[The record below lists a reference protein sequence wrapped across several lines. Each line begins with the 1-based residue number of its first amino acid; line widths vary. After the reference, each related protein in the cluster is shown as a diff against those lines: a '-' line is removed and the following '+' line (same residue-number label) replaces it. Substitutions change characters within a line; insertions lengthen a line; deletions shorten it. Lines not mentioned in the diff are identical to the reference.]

1 MDEKNSFLL
10 YADILPQFRLLTLEQ
25 RGIVITALLAYVA
38 EGRVLESQD
47 VGAMMMFSFLRQT
60 VDRNTARYQ
69 AVCERRAAAGRKG
82 AQAKKA
88 NAEARASIADADVA
102 NEAIASFAK
111 KILAN
116 EADSEPVPVP
126 VPESVPVPVR
136 ESDSDSE
143 CVRVCESESEP
154 VPVPVPERPSSSP
167 KRHDPEAFLAS
178 LIKEHEAKEAARLKA
193 LQQETDT
200 QTDTHTTHTK
210 QDSFLNNNTHTDT
223 HTDTHTTHTNQDSFL
238 NNNNNNTPSADAE
251 GEVDEEGAALSA
263 SDLEALGRIPTAD
276 EILSAARSMGYDWDA
291 LEAEK
296 FLSYN
301 TLHDRRDHWA
311 YAMGLWEERR
321 FPRKPAA
328 GRSEPPKPK
337 PGSMTANGRRRIDR
351 SKEAYLACVNRS
363 LHLDDDE

>member
-1 MDEKNSFLL
+1 M
-10 YADILPQFRLLTLEQ
+10 
-25 RGIVITALLAYVA
+25 
-38 EGRVLESQD
+38 
-47 VGAMMMFSFLRQT
+47 
-60 VDRNTARYQ
+60 
-69 AVCERRAAAGRKG
+69 
-82 AQAKKA
+82 
-88 NAEARASIADADVA
+88 
-102 NEAIASFAK
+102 
-111 KILAN
+111 
-116 EADSEPVPVP
+116 
-126 VPESVPVPVR
+126 
-136 ESDSDSE
+136 
-143 CVRVCESESEP
+143 
-154 VPVPVPERPSSSP
+154 
-167 KRHDPEAFLAS
+167 
-178 LIKEHEAKEAARLKA
+178 
-193 LQQETDT
+193 
-200 QTDTHTTHTK
+200 
-210 QDSFLNNNTHTDT
+210 
-223 HTDTHTTHTNQDSFL
+223 
-238 NNNNNNTPSADAE
+238 
-251 GEVDEEGAALSA
+251 DEEGAALSA

>member
-1 MDEKNSFLL
+1 MEEKKSFLM
-10 YADILPQFRLLTLEQ
+10 YTEMRPQLALLTNEQ
-25 RGIVITALLAYVA
+25 AGELFKAVVAYVDSGEMLA
-38 EGRVLESQD
+38 SAD
-47 VGAMMMFSFLRQT
+47 VTVQVMFSFLCQSI
-60 VDRNTARYQ
+60 DRNNAKYRE
-69 AVCERRAAAGRKG
+69 VCERRSASGKKGGRPRTESLLPEEPVLKEANG
-82 AQAKKA
+82 FSEVLKKP
-88 NAEARASIADADVA
+88 NGFSEVL
-102 NEAIASFAK
+102 K
-111 KILAN
+111 KPDN
-116 EADSEPVPVP
+116 EPVPVP

-136 ESDSDSE
+136 EPDSDSE
-143 CVRVCESESEP
+143 CVRECECESG
-154 VPVPVPERPSSSP
+154 PVPVPERPSSSP

-178 LIKEHEAKEAARLKA
+178 LIKEHEAKEEARLKA

-223 HTDTHTTHTNQDSFL
+223 HTTHTNQDSFL
-238 NNNNNNTPSADAE
+238 NNNTSSAGAE
-251 GEVDEEGAALSA
+251 EGDEEGAAVSA

-276 EILSAARSMGYDWDA
+276 EILSAARSMGYDWDT

-351 SKEAYLACVNRS
+351 SKEAYLACVNRG